1 MKPSQEYHDLIDS
14 YKVLHQEEGKFKGI
28 SLVPLVPT
36 LMSLVKE
43 NNCKTL
49 LDYGCGKAI
58 PYDKDRCKEVDL
70 RHPIQ
75 KLCNLK
81 SFDLYDPA
89 YEKYATLPNKKYD
102 IVVCTDVLEHIAE
115 QDIDYV
121 LTEILSHSKKIVF
134 LNISC
139 QPALKHFK
147 EGKFKGKNVH
157 ISVFDPSWWGHK
169 IGNIWNK
176 FNHLKYIRYVKLK
189 KEHMLRVLK
198 RRKNN
203 GTNCTNST
211 CY

>member
-89 YEKYATLPNKKYD
+89 YEKYATLPDKKYD

-121 LTEILSHSKKIVF
+121 LTEILSRSKKIVF

-176 FNHLKYIRYVKLK
+176 FNNLKVYTLCETKEGTHATCIK
-189 KEHMLRVLK
+189 KEK
-198 RRKNN
+198 K
-203 GTNCTNST
+203 
-211 CY
+211 

>member
-1 MKPSQEYHDLIDS
+1 MKPSKEYYELIDA
-14 YKVLHQEEGKFKGI
+14 YKIIHQEEGKFKGI
-28 SLVPLVPT
+28 SLTPLVPT
-36 LMSLVKE
+36 LVNITKE

-58 PYDKDRCKEVDL
+58 PYNKNRCNEVGL
-70 RHPIQ
+70 KNSVQ
-75 KLCNLK
+75 ELCNIE

-89 YEKYATLPNKKYD
+89 YEKYATLLDKKYD

-121 LTEILSHSKKIVF
+121 LTEILSRSNKIVF
-134 LNISC
+134 LNISW

-147 EGKFKGKNVH
+147 QGKLKGKNVH

-176 FNHLKYIRYVKLK
+176 FNHLKVYTLCETKEGTHATCIK
-189 KEHMLRVLK
+189 KEK
-198 RRKNN
+198 E
-203 GTNCTNST
+203 
-211 CY
+211 

>member
-89 YEKYATLPNKKYD
+89 YEKYATLPDKKYD

-121 LTEILSHSKKIVF
+121 LTEILSRSNKIVF

-176 FNHLKYIRYVKLK
+176 FNHLKVYTLCETKEGTHATCIK
-189 KEHMLRVLK
+189 KEK
-198 RRKNN
+198 K
-203 GTNCTNST
+203 
-211 CY
+211 

>member
-1 MKPSQEYHDLIDS
+1 MKPSQEYHDLIDL

-58 PYDKDRCKEVDL
+58 PYDKNRCKEVDL

-89 YEKYATLPNKKYD
+89 YEKYATLPDKKYD

-121 LTEILSHSKKIVF
+121 LTEILSRSKKIVF

-176 FNHLKYIRYVKLK
+176 FNNLKVYTLCETKEGTHATCIK
-189 KEHMLRVLK
+189 KEK
-198 RRKNN
+198 K
-203 GTNCTNST
+203 
-211 CY
+211 

>member
-89 YEKYATLPNKKYD
+89 YEKYTTLPNKKYD

-115 QDIDYV
+115 QDIDYL

-176 FNHLKYIRYVKLK
+176 FNHLKVYTLCETKEGTHATCIK
-189 KEHMLRVLK
+189 KEK
-198 RRKNN
+198 K
-203 GTNCTNST
+203 
-211 CY
+211 

>member
-1 MKPSQEYHDLIDS
+1 MQPSQDYYDLIDS
-14 YKVLHQEEGKFKGI
+14 YKKLHEQEGKFKGI
-28 SLVPLVPT
+28 SLIPLVPT
-36 LMSLVKE
+36 LIKIVKD
-43 NNCKTL
+43 NDCKTL

-58 PYDKDRCKEVDL
+58 PYDKERCREVDL
-70 RHPIQ
+70 RNPIQ
-75 KLCNLK
+75 ELCSLE

-89 YEKYATLPNKKYD
+89 YEKYATLPDKKYD

-176 FNHLKYIRYVKLK
+176 FNNLKVYTLCETKEGTHATCIK
-189 KEHMLRVLK
+189 KEK
-198 RRKNN
+198 E
-203 GTNCTNST
+203 
-211 CY
+211 

>member
-1 MKPSQEYHDLIDS
+1 MKPSQEYYDLIDS
-14 YKVLHQEEGKFKGI
+14 YKILHQEEGKFKGI

-58 PYDKDRCKEVDL
+58 PYDKNRCKEVDL

-89 YEKYATLPNKKYD
+89 YEKYATLPDKKYD

-121 LTEILSHSKKIVF
+121 LTEILSRSKKIVF

-176 FNHLKYIRYVKLK
+176 FNNLKVYTLCETKEGTHATCIK
-189 KEHMLRVLK
+189 KEK
-198 RRKNN
+198 K
-203 GTNCTNST
+203 
-211 CY
+211 

>member
-58 PYDKDRCKEVDL
+58 PYDKDRCKEVEL

-89 YEKYATLPNKKYD
+89 YEKYSKLPKKKYD

-115 QDIDYV
+115 QDINYV
-121 LTEILSHSKKIVF
+121 LTKILSRSKKIVF

-157 ISVFDPSWWGHK
+157 ISIFDPSWWGHR

-176 FNHLKYIRYVKLK
+176 FNHLKVYTLCETKQGTHATCIK
-189 KEHMLRVLK
+189 KEK
-198 RRKNN
+198 K
-203 GTNCTNST
+203 
-211 CY
+211 

>member
-36 LMSLVKE
+36 LMSLFKE
-43 NNCKTL
+43 NDCKTL

-176 FNHLKYIRYVKLK
+176 FNHLKVYTLCETKEGTHATCIK
-189 KEHMLRVLK
+189 KEK
-198 RRKNN
+198 K
-203 GTNCTNST
+203 
-211 CY
+211 

>member
-1 MKPSQEYHDLIDS
+1 MQPSQEYYDLIDS
-14 YKVLHQEEGKFKGI
+14 YKVLHEEEGKFKGI
-28 SLVPLVPT
+28 SLTPLVPT
-36 LMSLVKE
+36 LINVTKE

-58 PYDKDRCKEVDL
+58 PYDKDRCKEVGL
-70 RHPIQ
+70 KNPVQ
-75 KLCNLK
+75 ELCNIE

-89 YEKYATLPNKKYD
+89 YDKYAELPDKKYD

-121 LTEILSHSKKIVF
+121 LTQILSRSNKVVF

-139 QPALKHFK
+139 RPAVKHFK

-169 IGNIWNK
+169 IGNIWNN
-176 FNHLKYIRYVKLK
+176 FNHLKIYTLCGTKEGTHATCIK
-189 KEHMLRVLK
+189 KEK
-198 RRKNN
+198 E
-203 GTNCTNST
+203 
-211 CY
+211 

>member
-176 FNHLKYIRYVKLK
+176 FNHLKVYTLCETKEGTHATCIK
-189 KEHMLRVLK
+189 KEK
-198 RRKNN
+198 E
-203 GTNCTNST
+203 
-211 CY
+211 

>member
-89 YEKYATLPNKKYD
+89 YEKYATLPDKKYD

-121 LTEILSHSKKIVF
+121 LTEILSRSNKIVF

-176 FNHLKYIRYVKLK
+176 FNNLKVYTLCETKEGTHATCIK
-189 KEHMLRVLK
+189 KEK
-198 RRKNN
+198 K
-203 GTNCTNST
+203 
-211 CY
+211 

>member
-157 ISVFDPSWWGHK
+157 ISLFNPEWWGHK

-176 FNHLKYIRYVKLK
+176 FNNTKVYTVCNAEQGTHVNCIK
-189 KEHMLRVLK
+189 KEEK
-198 RRKNN
+198 
-203 GTNCTNST
+203 
-211 CY
+211 

>member
-58 PYDKDRCKEVDL
+58 PYDKNRCKEVDL

-89 YEKYATLPNKKYD
+89 YEKYSKLSKKKYD

-121 LTEILSHSKKIVF
+121 LTEILSRSKKIVF

-147 EGKFKGKNVH
+147 QGKLKGKNVH

-176 FNHLKYIRYVKLK
+176 FNHLKVYTLCETKEGTHATCIK
-189 KEHMLRVLK
+189 KEK
-198 RRKNN
+198 K
-203 GTNCTNST
+203 
-211 CY
+211 

>member
-1 MKPSQEYHDLIDS
+1 MQPSQEYYDLIDS
-14 YKVLHQEEGKFKGI
+14 YKVLHEEKGKFKGI
-28 SLVPLVPT
+28 SLTPLVPT
-36 LMSLVKE
+36 LINVTKE

-58 PYDKDRCKEVDL
+58 PYDKDRCKEVGL
-70 RHPIQ
+70 RNPVQ
-75 KLCNLK
+75 ELCNIE

-89 YEKYATLPNKKYD
+89 YEKYAELPDKKYD

-121 LTEILSHSKKIVF
+121 LTQILSRSNKVVF

-139 QPALKHFK
+139 RPAVKHFK

-169 IGNIWNK
+169 IGNIWNN
-176 FNHLKYIRYVKLK
+176 FNHLKIYTLCGTKEGTHATCIK
-189 KEHMLRVLK
+189 KEK
-198 RRKNN
+198 E
-203 GTNCTNST
+203 
-211 CY
+211 

>member
-36 LMSLVKE
+36 LIHLIKE
-43 NNCKTL
+43 NKCKTL

-58 PYDKDRCKEVDL
+58 PYDKERCKEVDL
-70 RHPIQ
+70 RNPIQ
-75 KLCNLK
+75 ELCNLK
-81 SFDLYDPA
+81 SFNLYDPA
-89 YEKYATLPNKKYD
+89 YEKYATLPDKKYD

-121 LTEILSHSKKIVF
+121 LTEILSRSKKIVF

-157 ISVFDPSWWGHK
+157 ISVFDPSWWMHK

-176 FNHLKYIRYVKLK
+176 FNHLKVYTLCETKEGTHATCIK
-189 KEHMLRVLK
+189 KEK
-198 RRKNN
+198 E
-203 GTNCTNST
+203 
-211 CY
+211 

>member
-89 YEKYATLPNKKYD
+89 YEKYTTLPNKKYD

-147 EGKFKGKNVH
+147 QGKLKGKNVH

-176 FNHLKYIRYVKLK
+176 FNHLKVYTLCETKEGTHATCIK
-189 KEHMLRVLK
+189 KEK
-198 RRKNN
+198 K
-203 GTNCTNST
+203 
-211 CY
+211 

>member
-70 RHPIQ
+70 RHTIQ

-89 YEKYATLPNKKYD
+89 YEKYTTLPNKKYD

-176 FNHLKYIRYVKLK
+176 FNHLKVYTLCETKEGTHATCIK
-189 KEHMLRVLK
+189 KEK
-198 RRKNN
+198 K
-203 GTNCTNST
+203 
-211 CY
+211 

>member
-89 YEKYATLPNKKYD
+89 YEKYTTLPNKKYD

-121 LTEILSHSKKIVF
+121 LTKIFSCSNKIVF

-176 FNHLKYIRYVKLK
+176 FNHLKVYTLCETKEGTHATCIK
-189 KEHMLRVLK
+189 KEK
-198 RRKNN
+198 K
-203 GTNCTNST
+203 
-211 CY
+211 

>member
-1 MKPSQEYHDLIDS
+1 MQPSQDYYDLIDS
-14 YKVLHQEEGKFKGI
+14 YKKLHEQEGKFKGI
-28 SLVPLVPT
+28 SLIPLVPT
-36 LMSLVKE
+36 LMKIVKD
-43 NNCKTL
+43 NDCKTL

-58 PYDKDRCKEVDL
+58 PYDKERCREVDL
-70 RHPIQ
+70 RNPIQ
-75 KLCNLK
+75 ELCSLE

-89 YEKYATLPNKKYD
+89 YEKYATLPDKKYD

-121 LTEILSHSKKIVF
+121 LTKILSRSKKIVF

-176 FNHLKYIRYVKLK
+176 FNHLKVYTLCETKEGTHATCIK
-189 KEHMLRVLK
+189 KEK
-198 RRKNN
+198 E
-203 GTNCTNST
+203 
-211 CY
+211 

>member
-89 YEKYATLPNKKYD
+89 YEKYATLPDKKYD

-176 FNHLKYIRYVKLK
+176 FNHLKVYTLCETKEGTHATCIK
-189 KEHMLRVLK
+189 KEK
-198 RRKNN
+198 K
-203 GTNCTNST
+203 
-211 CY
+211 

>member
-58 PYDKDRCKEVDL
+58 PYDKNRCKEVDL

-89 YEKYATLPNKKYD
+89 YEKYATLPDKKYD

-176 FNHLKYIRYVKLK
+176 FNHLKVYTLCETKEGTHATCIK
-189 KEHMLRVLK
+189 KEK
-198 RRKNN
+198 K
-203 GTNCTNST
+203 
-211 CY
+211 

>member
-43 NNCKTL
+43 NDCKTL

-89 YEKYATLPNKKYD
+89 YEKYATLPDKKYD

-121 LTEILSHSKKIVF
+121 LTEILSRSKKIVF

-176 FNHLKYIRYVKLK
+176 FNHLKVYTLCETKEGTHATCIK
-189 KEHMLRVLK
+189 KEK
-198 RRKNN
+198 E
-203 GTNCTNST
+203 
-211 CY
+211 

>member
-89 YEKYATLPNKKYD
+89 YEKYTTLPNKKYD

-115 QDIDYV
+115 QDLDYV

-176 FNHLKYIRYVKLK
+176 FNHLKVYTLCETKEGTHATCIK
-189 KEHMLRVLK
+189 KEK
-198 RRKNN
+198 K
-203 GTNCTNST
+203 
-211 CY
+211 

>member
-89 YEKYATLPNKKYD
+89 YEKYSKLSKKKYD

-121 LTEILSHSKKIVF
+121 LTEILSRSKKIVF

-176 FNHLKYIRYVKLK
+176 FNHLKVYTLCETKEGTHATCIK
-189 KEHMLRVLK
+189 KEK
-198 RRKNN
+198 K
-203 GTNCTNST
+203 
-211 CY
+211 

>member
-1 MKPSQEYHDLIDS
+1 MQPSQEYYDLIDS
-14 YKVLHQEEGKFKGI
+14 YKVLHEEEGKFKGI
-28 SLVPLVPT
+28 SLAPLVPT
-36 LMSLVKE
+36 LIHVTKE

-58 PYDKDRCKEVDL
+58 PYDKERCREVDL
-70 RHPIQ
+70 RNPIQ
-75 KLCNLK
+75 ELCSLE

-89 YEKYATLPNKKYD
+89 YEKYAELPDKKYD

-121 LTEILSHSKKIVF
+121 LTQILSRSNKVVF

-139 QPALKHFK
+139 RPAVKHFK

-169 IGNIWNK
+169 IGNIWNN
-176 FNHLKYIRYVKLK
+176 FNHLKIYTLCDTKEGTHATCIK
-189 KEHMLRVLK
+189 KEK
-198 RRKNN
+198 E
-203 GTNCTNST
+203 
-211 CY
+211 

>member
-1 MKPSQEYHDLIDS
+1 MKLKPSEDYYDLLDS
-14 YKVLHQEEGKFKGI
+14 YKELHKEEGKFRGI

-36 LMSLVKE
+36 LMNITKE

-58 PYDKDRCKEVDL
+58 PYSKKECKSIGL
-70 RHPIQ
+70 RKPVQ
-75 KLCNLK
+75 ELCNLN

-89 YEKYATLPNKKYD
+89 YEKYAELPDKKYD

-121 LTEILSHSKKIVF
+121 LTQILSRSNKVVF

-139 QPALKHFK
+139 RPAVKHFK

-169 IGNIWNK
+169 IGNIWNN
-176 FNHLKYIRYVKLK
+176 FNHLKIYTLCDTKEGTHATCIK
-189 KEHMLRVLK
+189 KEK
-198 RRKNN
+198 E
-203 GTNCTNST
+203 
-211 CY
+211 

>member
-14 YKVLHQEEGKFKGI
+14 YKILHQEEGKFKGI

-89 YEKYATLPNKKYD
+89 YEKYTTLPNKKYD

-176 FNHLKYIRYVKLK
+176 FNHLKVYTLCETKEGTHATCIK
-189 KEHMLRVLK
+189 KEK
-198 RRKNN
+198 K
-203 GTNCTNST
+203 
-211 CY
+211 

>member
-1 MKPSQEYHDLIDS
+1 MQPSQEYYDLIDS
-14 YKVLHQEEGKFKGI
+14 YKVLHEEKGKFKGI
-28 SLVPLVPT
+28 SLTPLVPT
-36 LMSLVKE
+36 LINVTKE

-58 PYDKDRCKEVDL
+58 PYDKDRCKEVGL
-70 RHPIQ
+70 KNPVQ
-75 KLCNLK
+75 ELCNIE

-89 YEKYATLPNKKYD
+89 YEKYAELPDKKYD

-121 LTEILSHSKKIVF
+121 LTQILSRSNKVVF

-139 QPALKHFK
+139 RPAVKHFK

-169 IGNIWNK
+169 IGNIWNN
-176 FNHLKYIRYVKLK
+176 FNHLKIYTLCGTKEGTHATCIK
-189 KEHMLRVLK
+189 KEK
-198 RRKNN
+198 E
-203 GTNCTNST
+203 
-211 CY
+211 